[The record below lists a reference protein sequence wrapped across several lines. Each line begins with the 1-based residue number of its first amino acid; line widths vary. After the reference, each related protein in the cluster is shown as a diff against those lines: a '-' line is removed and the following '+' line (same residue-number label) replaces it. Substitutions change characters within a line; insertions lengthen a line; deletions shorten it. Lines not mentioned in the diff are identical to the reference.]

1 MADFK
6 THLIGG
12 VATSSFAT
20 GYFYNSGLGEPLE
33 IIPFV
38 TLGVIGTFLPDI
50 DSDNS
55 TSLRLV
61 FKVLSII
68 LPAII
73 VTKLFNYL
81 SLIQIIFVALVTIL
95 SIRIFLW
102 GLKALTVHR
111 GIIHSVPA
119 GGMFSLMT
127 ICILKQIPFISEDIP
142 FCAGIILFVGYI
154 THLVLDELYAIN
166 LAGLELT
173 RSFGTALKFIAIGD
187 LVPSLLMYL
196 SIFILYLQAIGV
208 GWRSR
213 IDKLIETFI
222 I

>member
-20 GYFYNSGLGEPLE
+20 GYFFNSGLGKPLE
-33 IIPFV
+33 IIPLV

-68 LPAII
+68 LPVII

-81 SLIQIIFVALVTIL
+81 SLIQIIIVALVTIL
-95 SIRIFLW
+95 SIRIF
-102 GLKALTVHR
+102 
-111 GIIHSVPA
+111 
-119 GGMFSLMT
+119 
-127 ICILKQIPFISEDIP
+127 
-142 FCAGIILFVGYI
+142 FVGSKG
-154 THLVLDELYAIN
+154 LDCSSRYYSF
-166 LAGLELT
+166 
-173 RSFGTALKFIAIGD
+173 RSN
-187 LVPSLLMYL
+187 
-196 SIFILYLQAIGV
+196 
-208 GWRSR
+208 WRNV
-213 IDKLIETFI
+213 
-222 I
+222 